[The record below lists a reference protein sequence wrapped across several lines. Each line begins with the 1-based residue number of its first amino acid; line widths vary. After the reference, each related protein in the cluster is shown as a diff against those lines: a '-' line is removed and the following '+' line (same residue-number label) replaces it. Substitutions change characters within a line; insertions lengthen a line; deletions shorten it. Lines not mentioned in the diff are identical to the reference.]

1 MHSTRER
8 ERKKEMKTETKN
20 CGPFLDTVQTY
31 GQYSIKYIF
40 GGSKRVQLQ
49 HQALLTSIETIF

>member
-1 MHSTRER
+1 MHNTRER
-8 ERKKEMKTETKN
+8 EMKTETEN
-20 CGPFLDTVQTY
+20 CSPFLDTVQTY

-40 GGSKRVQLQ
+40 RGSKLVQLQ